1 MIHVLDTHPLVWFL
15 EASPKLSESA
25 RSTLTDAAS
34 RIVVPMIVLAEIVYL
49 YDRKRIKVAA
59 SEAMDLV
66 GQCENCTFY
75 PLDEAVIERIP
86 TGLDI
91 HDGLIVA
98 TALVFKE
105 TLGEEVTVVTKDRE
119 ITESNLV
126 RVEW

>member
-25 RSTLTDAAS
+25 RNTLSDAGS

-59 SEAMDLV
+59 GEAMDLV

>member
-1 MIHVLDTHPLVWFL
+1 MIHVIDTHPLVWFL
-15 EASPKLSESA
+15 EANPKLSESV
-25 RSTLTDAAS
+25 RGTLSDPATQ
-34 RIVVPMIVLAEIVYL
+34 IVIPMIVLAEIVYL
-49 YDRKRIKVAA
+49 YDKKRIKTAA
-59 SEAMDLV
+59 DEVKELV
-66 GQCENCTFY
+66 GRCDNCTLY

-98 TALVFKE
+98 TALVFQE
-105 TLGEEVTVVTKDRE
+105 TLGEEVSVVTKDRE